1 MPVSSNVRHHMHTRF
16 AALLLFAGLAGP
28 AAAIDATDVATYRI
42 ISVKS
47 EPTQKLLRLAG
58 RPGSWR
64 IEDKQPDGTW
74 QDVTCEGGCRL
85 EESTDGDL
93 KRFFPADDLS
103 TVKMTCLHNNAFA
116 LCRYGR
122 KSIAGERGYVF
133 VALTEKYP
141 IPLRLER
148 EK

>member
-1 MPVSSNVRHHMHTRF
+1 MHIRLVVPLVL
-16 AALLLFAGLAGP
+16 AAL
-28 AAAIDATDVATYRI
+28 AADASAIDATDVGTYRV
-42 ISVKS
+42 ISVKN
-47 EPTQKLLRLAG
+47 EPTQKLMRLAG
-58 RPGSWR
+58 SPGAWR
-64 IEDKQPDGTW
+64 IEDKQSDGTW

-85 EESTDGDL
+85 QESRDRDF

-103 TVKMTCLHNNAFA
+103 AVKLTCLHNNAFA

-122 KSIAGERGYVF
+122 ESVPGERGYVF
-133 VALTEKYP
+133 VALTELHP